1 MDAASEIIIIEYDGA
16 RENFDLSE
24 LQRRLFGC
32 FVAAGRQDSA
42 GNALDIA
49 LAVEFYLLQNDRP
62 QKIFGRGEID
72 SSICKMLEAI
82 GYADVAALYSKGD
95 ITGQERATMV
105 NTASKAELQL
115 LLRSHIGC
123 SQMRFERIIDKI
135 ADAMQKL
142 GISEAEPM
150 LLRAMARHYE
160 RDIQENQPVVIP
172 VEERRFQREDWLPL
186 LKGEGRNLVEN
197 GILSISGIDSLF
209 PSIRFYFSLYD
220 YAVWKN
226 WTPPVTEL
234 EICSDLAC
242 IGEVIET
249 VRTTIDLAYGRKEP
263 LPCLLTL
270 PDMNR
275 FLMHYMDI
283 RWDGIEPVAKELA
296 DVILSEINVEL
307 YKFSF

>member
-1 MDAASEIIIIEYDGA
+1 MDAVNEIIIIAYDGA
-16 RENFDLSE
+16 REDFDLAE

-42 GNALDIA
+42 ANALDIA
-49 LAVEFYLLQNDRP
+49 LAVEFYLVQNDRP
-62 QKIFGRGEID
+62 QKIFGRGEVD
-72 SSICKMLEAI
+72 ASICKMLEAI
-82 GYADVAALYSKGD
+82 GYADVAQLYSHGD
-95 ITGQERATMV
+95 ITGNDHTTMV
-105 NTASKAELQL
+105 NAVSKAELQL
-115 LLRSHIGC
+115 LLHSHIGC
-123 SQMRFERIIDKI
+123 SQMRFERIIDKV
-135 ADAMQKL
+135 AEAMQKL
-142 GISEAEPM
+142 GINEAEPM
-150 LLRAMARHYE
+150 LLRAVARHYE
-160 RDIQENQPVVIP
+160 REIQENQPVVIP

-186 LKGEGRNLVEN
+186 LKGNGREMVEN

-209 PSIRFYFSLYD
+209 PSIRFYFSLYE
-220 YAVWKN
+220 YAVWKK
-226 WTPPVTEL
+226 WSPPVTEL

-249 VRTTIDLAYGRKEP
+249 VRTTIEQAYGRKEP

-275 FLMHYMDI
+275 FLMDYMDI

-296 DVILSEINVEL
+296 DVILSEINVKL